1 MQHLIKV
8 FFGIALAIISVPT
21 LAQQALPDQ
30 VQAYFTNYQ
39 ENFPVEKAYL
49 QLDKFTYTL
58 GEDLWFSAYLVAGG
72 TQVPSPLSKTLY
84 VDLFDGDGL
93 LVAQKIVQLEEGRG
107 AGDFK
112 LPPFGKTGNYQLK
125 AYTTWMKN
133 AGADYFFSQQVRVV
147 DGQGGSFLPK
157 LTVLELRTEAGKVRY
172 RMALEG
178 VNAKAEPMS
187 NKALTLKAIAG
198 EEVLL
203 NQSLQL
209 NTQGMTEFGFSIQD
223 RPHPAQHLALSF
235 EESTEYTVTQKIQL
249 PYSLAAADIQF
260 LPEGGQWV
268 IGKKATLAFRAVY
281 PDGTPVALTGS
292 LEGEAETDFSSNIA
306 GLGKIEFTP
315 QKEEYVALIRS
326 SSHGET
332 RRIILPKAQAAGL
345 SIQVQQPE
353 NSAFITAFIQG
364 NDVPGNLLFVAHT
377 RGIISFMMQGK
388 LSYGVWGVRVP
399 KKNLP
404 TGIHTLA
411 VLDEQGR
418 PLLERMVF
426 VRSDDALTIDL
437 SKAQEPIRP
446 RGKVTLGLT
455 SHAADSLALTSLSV
469 SVLDLDQVQDESE
482 MYGTIFSHLLL
493 SSDLKGKIYRP
504 GYYFQDNSPIVRE
517 ELDLVLLTHGWSRF
531 TWEDVLKGSF
541 PDQGH
546 YIEQGINIAGQIT
559 EQNQTKK
566 GLGGGKISAIVGEG
580 EELLT
585 TEYGPDGS
593 FLLTDLQCQDSE
605 TVTLTAED
613 QRARNFINLAITF
626 PTPQF
631 PNLPGSY
638 PTEIYWPKELIATV
652 RERNLMQQLTTDNKV
667 IDLEAFT
674 IETNTL
680 QEEQNLSRMLYG
692 KGDASIKPDEILGG
706 LGAINIFQLIQGRV
720 AGVLVSFDGFNATV
734 VIRGVG
740 SIQSGLEPMYM
751 LDNAPVSA
759 TTLAQISPR
768 DVESIEVFKDPSRTA
783 IFGAQGGNGVIAVY
797 TKTGANTSYNSV
809 GGTLVAKYNGYSTPR
824 VFYSPKYEE
833 GETSISLTDKRS
845 TLYWNPLLKTGSDG
859 KAEITYYNSE
869 VATKHLLVVEGIDR
883 KGRLGRMVKIVE

>member
-8 FFGIALAIISVPT
+8 FFGLALATISVPT

-30 VQAYFTNYQ
+30 VQAYFTRYQ
-39 ENFPVEKAYL
+39 EDFPVEKAYL
-49 QLDKFTYTL
+49 HLDKFTYTL

-93 LVAQKIVQLEEGRG
+93 LVAQKIVQLEQGRG

-112 LPPFGKTGNYQLK
+112 FPSFGKTGNYQLK

-133 AGADYFFSQQVRVV
+133 AGADYYFSQQVRVV

-157 LTVLELRTEAGKVRY
+157 LDVLELRTEAGKVRY

-178 VNAKAEPMS
+178 VNASGEPLS
-187 NKALTLKAIAG
+187 NKEVTLKAIAG

-203 NQSLQL
+203 TQSLQL
-209 NTQGMTEFGFSIQD
+209 NAQGMAEFGISIPD
-223 RPHPAQHLALSF
+223 RPHSAQHLALSF
-235 EESTEYTVTQKIQL
+235 EESKEYTVTQKVQL

-260 LPEGGQWV
+260 LPEGGQWI
-268 IGKKATLAFRAVY
+268 IGKKATVAFRAVY

-292 LEGEAETDFSSNIA
+292 LEGEAETDFSSNVA

-332 RRIILPKAQAAGL
+332 RRIALPKAQASGL

-353 NSAFITAFIQG
+353 NGAFISAFIQG
-364 NDVPGNLLFVAHT
+364 NEVPGNLLFVAHT
-377 RGIISFMMQGK
+377 RGTISFMMQGK
-388 LSYGVWGVRVP
+388 LSNGVWGVRVP

-437 SKAQEPIRP
+437 SKGHEPMQS

-455 SHAADSLALTSLSV
+455 SSAADSIPLTSLSV
-469 SVLDLDQVQDESE
+469 AVVDLDQVQDESE
-482 MYGTIFSHLLL
+482 TYGTLFSHLLL

-504 GYYFQDNSPIVRE
+504 GYYFKDNSLKVRE

-531 TWEDVLKGSF
+531 TWEDVMKGTF

-546 YIEQGINIAGQIT
+546 YIEQGITIAGKIT
-559 EQNQTKK
+559 EQTPTKK
-566 GLGGGKISAIVGEG
+566 GLGGGKISALVGEG
-580 EELLT
+580 IELLA

-593 FLLTDLQCQDSE
+593 FLLTDLQYQDSVS
-605 TVTLTAED
+605 VTLTAED
-613 QRARNFINLAITF
+613 QRARNFINLAIAF
-626 PTPQF
+626 PTLQF
-631 PNLPGSY
+631 PDLEGSY

-652 RERNLMQQLTTDNKV
+652 QERNLMQQLTTGAEV
-667 IDLEAFT
+667 TDLEAIT
-674 IETNTL
+674 VEANTL
-680 QEEQNLSRMLYG
+680 QEEQTQSRMLYG
-692 KGDASIKPDEILGG
+692 EGDASIKPDEIPGG
-706 LGAINIFQLIQGRV
+706 QGFINIFQLIQGRV
-720 AGVLVSFDGFNATV
+720 AGVRVTFDGVNATV
-734 VIRGVG
+734 LIRGVG
-740 SIQSGLEPMYM
+740 SLQAGLEPMYM
-751 LDNAPVSA
+751 LNNVPVDAS
-759 TTLAQISPR
+759 TLAQISPR
-768 DVESIEVFKDPSRTA
+768 DVESVEVFKDPSRTA
-783 IFGAQGGNGVIAVY
+783 IFGSQGGNGVIAVY
-797 TKTGANTSYNSV
+797 TKTGANISYTSV
-809 GGTLVAKYNGYSTPR
+809 GGTLVAKYSGYSTPR

-833 GETSISLTDKRS
+833 GGSSTSLTDKRS
-845 TLYWNPLLKTGSDG
+845 TLYWNPLLKTGKDG
-859 KAEITYYNSE
+859 KAEVTYYNSTS
-869 VATKHLLVVEGIDR
+869 ATKHLLIVEGIDQ
-883 KGRLGRMVKIVE
+883 KGRLGRLVKIVQ

>member
-1 MQHLIKV
+1 MKHLTKV
-8 FFGIALAIISVPT
+8 FFVLVLAIFSVPT
-21 LAQQALPDQ
+21 HAQQALPDQ
-30 VQAYFTNYQ
+30 VQSYFTRYQ
-39 ENFPVEKAYL
+39 EDFPVEKAYL
-49 QLDKFTYTL
+49 HLDKFTYTL

-93 LVAQKIVQLEEGRG
+93 LVVQKIVQLEQGRG
-107 AGDFK
+107 AGDIK
-112 LPPFGKTGNYQLK
+112 LPSFGKTGNYQLK

-157 LTVLELRTEAGKVRY
+157 LNVLELRTEAGKVRY
-172 RMALEG
+172 RIALEG
-178 VNAKAEPMS
+178 INANGDPLS
-187 NKALTLKAIAG
+187 NKEIKLQAIAG
-198 EEVLL
+198 EEILL
-203 NQSLQL
+203 TQGLQL
-209 NTQGMTEFGFSIQD
+209 NAQGMTEFGFSIPD
-223 RPHPAQHLALSF
+223 RPHPAQHLALTF
-235 EESTEYTVTQKIQL
+235 KESKDYSITQKIQL

-260 LPEGGQWV
+260 LPEGGQWI

-281 PDGTPVALTGS
+281 PDGTPVALIGS
-292 LEGEAETDFSSNIA
+292 IEGEAETDFSSNVA
-306 GLGKIEFTP
+306 GLGKIDFTP

-332 RRIILPKAQAAGL
+332 RRIVLPKVQAAGL

-353 NSAFITAFIQG
+353 NSAFISAFIQG
-364 NDVPGNLLFVAHT
+364 NEVSGNLLFVAHT

-426 VRSDDALTIDL
+426 IQNDDALTIEL
-437 SKAQEPIRP
+437 SANQEPLQP
-446 RGKVTLGLT
+446 RGKVSLGLK
-455 SHAADSLALTSLSV
+455 SSAGDSLALTSLSV
-469 SVLDLDQVQDESE
+469 AVVDLDQVQDVSE
-482 MYGTIFSHLLL
+482 RHGTLFSHLLL
-493 SSDLKGKIYRP
+493 SSDLKGRIYRP
-504 GYYFQDNSPIVRE
+504 GYYFKDTTRKVLE

-531 TWEDVLKGSF
+531 TWEDVLKESF
-541 PDQGH
+541 PDQGY
-546 YIEQGINIAGQIT
+546 YIEQGINIAGKIT
-559 EQNQTKK
+559 EQNPTKK

-580 EELLT
+580 VELLT
-585 TEYGPDGS
+585 TEYGLDGS
-593 FLLTDLQCQDSE
+593 FLLTDLQFKDSE

-613 QRARNFINLAITF
+613 QRTRNFINLAITF
-626 PTPQF
+626 PTLQF
-631 PNLPGSY
+631 PNLAGCH

-652 RERNLMQQLTTDNKV
+652 QERNLMQKLTTDNKI

-674 IETNTL
+674 IEANTL

-783 IFGAQGGNGVIAVY
+783 IFGSQGGNGVIAVY

-809 GGTLVAKYNGYSTPR
+809 GGTLVTKYSGYSTPR
-824 VFYSPKYEE
+824 EFYSPKYEE
-833 GETSISLTDKRS
+833 GGTSASLTDKRS
-845 TLYWNPLLKTGSDG
+845 TLYWNPLLRTGSDG
-859 KAEITYYNSE
+859 KIEVTYYNSE
-869 VATKHLLVVEGIDR
+869 SATKHLLIVEGIDS
-883 KGRLGRMVKIVE
+883 KGRLGRLVKIVQ